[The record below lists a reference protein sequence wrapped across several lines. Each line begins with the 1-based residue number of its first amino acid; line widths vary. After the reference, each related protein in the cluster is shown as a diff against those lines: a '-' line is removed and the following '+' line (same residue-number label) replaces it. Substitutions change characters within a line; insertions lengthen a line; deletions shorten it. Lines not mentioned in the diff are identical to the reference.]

1 MPRRNL
7 IPLALLA
14 VLALLTILF
23 AVLGASSAPSGA
35 TLAVQ
40 NASGKTFGSPTGS
53 TSFVMDLVDTA
64 SAGAGT
70 GTLSQVR
77 QIDYVPPNR
86 MVVYQVGSTVRRLAV
101 LDQAAITC
109 TLSAYTTLVGG
120 STPWTAS
127 GDAYTR
133 TESLADYSARV
144 PQVTPTSCA
153 PRPATVHGQ
162 VQERA
167 VIRSGY
173 LVGVRL
179 TVVVPPQTLPGG
191 GSAAHGVEGEAVVM
205 VQINGT
211 RVRSLGS

>member
-53 TSFVMDLVDTA
+53 TSFVMDLVDTV

-153 PRPATVHGQ
+153 PRPAAVHGQ
-162 VQERA
+162 VQEKA
-167 VIRSGY
+167 VDP
-173 LVGVRL
+173 VRL
-179 TVVVPPQTLPGG
+179 SRRRAPDGRRATADAAQRRKRRHT
-191 GSAAHGVEGEAVVM
+191 GSKA
-205 VQINGT
+205 
-211 RVRSLGS
+211 RRW